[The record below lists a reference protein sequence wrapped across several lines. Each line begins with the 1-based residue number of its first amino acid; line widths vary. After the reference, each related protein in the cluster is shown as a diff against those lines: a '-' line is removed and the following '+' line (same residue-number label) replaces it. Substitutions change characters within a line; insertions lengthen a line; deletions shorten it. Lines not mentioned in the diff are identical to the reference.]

1 MIPRKAKR
9 DASEPAIVEALRAS
23 GFSVER
29 MDKPVDLL
37 IGFRGRTWLV
47 ECKSGTKGYGKSLNA
62 NQADFAAEWRGSE
75 IIILHSEAEAIDW
88 AAQVRREAA

>member
-9 DASEPAIVEALRAS
+9 DASEPEIVSALQQC

-37 IGFRGRTWLV
+37 VGFRGRTWLV
-47 ECKSGTKGYGKSLNA
+47 ECKSGTKGYGKALNS
-62 NQADFAAEWRGSE
+62 NQADFAARWRGTAVVV
-75 IIILHSEAEAIDW
+75 LHSRDEAIDW
-88 AAQVRREAA
+88 AAQVSREAA